1 MDYSIEAQY
10 LFGKTFGL
18 SPELLPIFL
27 SRLKQVATE
36 VNVSKWSE
44 MLFINNIDQI
54 EAVFE
59 EILLYY
65 HNIDVQKHDT
75 D

>member
-18 SPELLPIFL
+18 SPELLPVFL

-36 VNVSKWSE
+36 VNVSTWSK
-44 MLFINNIDQI
+44 MLFTNSIDQI

-65 HNIDVQKHDT
+65 HNIDVQKYDT